1 MYYYILNGLIGGF
14 LYPFI
19 LGLMWSF
26 CLEKR
31 WPKVP
36 NWVMALILA
45 LLTQPLG
52 YIRSQSI
59 GTALFDVMGALQG
72 ILVFV
77 FVFLGFKEK
86 VWKRI
91 FGYLVFVV
99 ASFVGELF
107 SITMM
112 GHIFGVEYQNTF
124 ANQEMFVL
132 QTACMMFDFALF
144 AVMAFIWND
153 VFKRQKLPRHA
164 WVFVLFPISQLIVLW
179 NWTNQEIFF
188 HREISVF
195 AAFGFILGF
204 VADIVLLYAFLNQG
218 EKDALAERV
227 REMEHLQQVEQLHYQ
242 SIETRREELA
252 KIRHDFNNQLT
263 TALYLTEQGEQEQA
277 KSMLEQLR
285 RNLAKTKENTWCGN
299 VVINAVL
306 SEQAAACE
314 RDDIDFSAEIL
325 IEDTAK
331 IQPVH
336 LCSVFSNLLDNAR
349 RAAAVCPAKERKIIV
364 KAAQKGDYLHIKV
377 ENTSAFPEKRKK
389 TADGHGYGQ
398 EILKDIAMQ
407 YNGDFYTDWKDGIY
421 TAVISMENTIIEEK
435 PPQLKV

>member
-31 WPKVP
+31 WPKIP
-36 NWVMALILA
+36 NWGMALILA
-45 LLTQPLG
+45 LLTQPAG
-52 YIRSQSI
+52 YIRSQNI
-59 GTALFDVMGALQG
+59 GNVLFEIMGALQAAL
-72 ILVFV
+72 ILA
-77 FVFLGFKEK
+77 FVFLGFKGK
-86 VWKRI
+86 LWKRI
-91 FGYLVFVV
+91 FAYTIFIA
-99 ASFVGELF
+99 ASFIGELF
-107 SITMM
+107 SVTIMR
-112 GHIFGVEYQNTF
+112 HIFEVEYQNTF
-124 ANQEMFVL
+124 ANQEMFIL

-144 AVMAFIWND
+144 AVMAFIWNNA
-153 VFKRQKLPRHA
+153 FKPQKLPRHA

-195 AAFGFILGF
+195 VAFGFILGF
-204 VADIVLLYAFLNQG
+204 AADIVLLYAFLNQG
-218 EKDALAERV
+218 EKDALAEKV

-252 KIRHDFNNQLT
+252 KIRHDFNNQLM
-263 TALYLTEQGEQEQA
+263 TALYLTEQGGREQA
-277 KSMLEQLR
+277 KLMLEQLR
-285 RNLAKTKENTWCGN
+285 RNLANTKENTWCGN

-306 SEQAAACE
+306 NEQAAACE
-314 RDDIDFSAEIL
+314 RDDIDFSAEIS

-349 RAAAVCPAKERKIIV
+349 RAAAACPAEDRKIMV

-407 YNGDFYTDWKDGIY
+407 YNGDFYTDWKEGIY
-421 TAVISMENTIIEEK
+421 TALISMENTIIEEK
-435 PPQLKV
+435 PPH

>member
-1 MYYYILNGLIGGF
+1 MYYYVLNGLIGGF
-14 LYPFI
+14 LFPFV

-31 WPKVP
+31 WNRIP
-36 NWVMALILA
+36 NWGMALILA
-45 LLTQPLG
+45 LLTQPFG

-59 GTALFDVMGALQG
+59 GMVLFEVMGVLQG
-72 ILVFV
+72 FLILV
-77 FVFLGFKEK
+77 FVFLGFKDRL
-86 VWKRI
+86 WKRI
-91 FGYLVFVV
+91 FAYTIFLAAGFM
-99 ASFVGELF
+99 GELF
-107 SITMM
+107 SVTIM

-124 ANQEMFVL
+124 ASQEMFIL
-132 QTACMMFDFALF
+132 QTACIMFDFVLF
-144 AVMAFIWND
+144 AAMAFIWNN
-153 VFKRQKLPRHA
+153 VFKHQKLPRHT
-164 WVFVLFPISQLIVLW
+164 WVFVLFPISQLVVLW

-188 HREISVF
+188 HREIGVF
-195 AAFGFILGF
+195 AAVGFLLGF

-218 EKDALAERV
+218 EKDALAKRV
-227 REMEHLQQVEQLHYQ
+227 REMEHMQRVEQLHYQ

-263 TALYLTEQGEQEQA
+263 TALYLTVQGEQEQA

-285 RNLAKTKENTWCGN
+285 RNLAKTKENVWCSD

-306 SEQAAACE
+306 SEQMAACE
-314 RDDIDFSAEIL
+314 REAIDFSAEIL
-325 IEDTAK
+325 LEDTAK

-349 RAAAVCPAKERKIIV
+349 RAAAVCTAKERKIMV

-389 TADGHGYGQ
+389 TSNGHGYGQ

-435 PPQLKV
+435 PPR

>member
-14 LYPFI
+14 LFPFI

-31 WPKVP
+31 WNKIP
-36 NWVMALILA
+36 NWGMALLLA
-45 LLTQPLG
+45 VLTQPLG

-59 GTALFDVMGALQG
+59 GTVLFEVMGVLQG
-72 ILVFV
+72 ALILS
-77 FVFLGFKEK
+77 FVFLGFKDRL
-86 VWKRI
+86 WKRI
-91 FGYLVFVV
+91 FAF
-99 ASFVGELF
+99 AIFIAAAFMGELF

-112 GHIFGVEYQNTF
+112 GHVFGVEYQNTF
-124 ANQEMFVL
+124 ANQEMFIL
-132 QTACMMFDFALF
+132 QTACMMVDFALLS
-144 AVMAFIWND
+144 VMAFIWNN
-153 VFKRQKLPRHA
+153 VFKHQKLPRHT
-164 WVFVLFPISQLIVLW
+164 WIFVLFPISQLIVLW
-179 NWTNQEIFF
+179 NWTNQELFF
-188 HREISVF
+188 SRDIGVF
-195 AAFGFILGF
+195 AAAGFMLGF
-204 VADIVLLYAFLNQG
+204 VADIVLLYVFLNQG
-218 EKDALAERV
+218 EKDVLAKRV
-227 REMEHLQQVEQLHYQ
+227 QEMEHLQQVEQLHYQ
-242 SIETRREELA
+242 SMETRREELA

-285 RNLAKTKENTWCGN
+285 RNLVKTKENAWSKDA
-299 VVINAVL
+299 VINAVL

-314 RDDIDFSAEIL
+314 REDIDFSAEIL

-336 LCSVFSNLLDNAR
+336 LCSVFSNLMDNAR
-349 RAAAVCPAKERKIIV
+349 RAAAACPAEERKIMV
-364 KAAQKGDYLHIKV
+364 KAAQKGDYIHIKV

-407 YNGDFYTDWKDGIY
+407 YNGDFYTDWKEGIY
-421 TAVISMENTIIEEK
+421 TALISMENTITEEK
-435 PPQLKV
+435 PPQ

>member
-36 NWVMALILA
+36 NWGMALILA
-45 LLTQPLG
+45 LLTQPAG
-52 YIRSQSI
+52 YIRSQNI
-59 GTALFDVMGALQG
+59 GNVLFEIMGVLQAAL
-72 ILVFV
+72 ILA
-77 FVFLGFKEK
+77 FVFLGFKGK
-86 VWKRI
+86 LWKRI
-91 FGYLVFVV
+91 LAYTIFV
-99 ASFVGELF
+99 AATFIGELF
-107 SITMM
+107 SITIMR
-112 GHIFGVEYQNTF
+112 HIFEVEYQNTF
-124 ANQEMFVL
+124 ANHEMFVL

-144 AVMAFIWND
+144 AVMAFIWNN
-153 VFKRQKLPRHA
+153 VFKHQKLPRHA

-179 NWTNQEIFF
+179 NWTNQELFF
-188 HREISVF
+188 HREIGIF
-195 AAFGFILGF
+195 AALGFMLGF

-218 EKDALAERV
+218 EKEALAKRV

-242 SIETRREELA
+242 SIEIRREELA
-252 KIRHDFNNQLT
+252 QIRHDFNNQLT

-285 RNLAKTKENTWCGN
+285 RNLANTKENTWCGN

-306 SEQAAACE
+306 NEQAAACE
-314 RDDIDFSAEIL
+314 RDNIDFSAEIL
-325 IEDTAK
+325 IEETAK

-349 RAAAVCPAKERKIIV
+349 WAAAVCPVEERKIVV
-364 KAAQKGDYLHIKV
+364 KAAQKGDYIHIKV

-407 YNGDFYTDWKDGIY
+407 YNGDFYTDWKEGIY
-421 TAVISMENTIIEEK
+421 TALISVENTIIKDK
-435 PPQLKV
+435 PPQ